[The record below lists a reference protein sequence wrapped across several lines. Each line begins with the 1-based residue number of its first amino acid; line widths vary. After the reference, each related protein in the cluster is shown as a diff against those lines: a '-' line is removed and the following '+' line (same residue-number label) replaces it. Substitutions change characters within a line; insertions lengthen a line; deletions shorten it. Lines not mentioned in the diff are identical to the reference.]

1 MERKIDRLI
10 YSLDKNIQTAYNKR
24 LDKQIMP
31 HIEKC
36 KKAIQDIIIEHLK
49 AENEKR

>member
-10 YSLDKNIQTAYNKR
+10 YSLDKNIQTAYIKK
-24 LDKQIMP
+24 LDKKIMP
-31 HIEKC
+31 HLEKC
-36 KKAIQDIIIEHLK
+36 KKAIQDIIIDYLK